1 MEKESRTV
9 SATMLSEKNPYRKS
23 SLHVAKSTDSTT
35 VSNEEKNS
43 GSSSSLH
50 VAKSTDSLHVAKSTD
65 STTLSHAEKN
75 SGSSKN
81 SPLQHGYL
89 LRCSTY
95 IIP

>member
-9 SATMLSEKNPYRKS
+9 SATMLSEKKPNRKS
-23 SLHVAKSTDSTT
+23 SP
-35 VSNEEKNS
+35 
-43 GSSSSLH
+43 H